1 MNLTSEKIKETLTQ
15 LTELFHLEKNIF
27 QKFVIIHKYVDFL
40 NKTPITKEALQT
52 IFDDSAATMGDIYE
66 NLPNK
71 EARNKIRGKKFW
83 MYYSD
88 LEMIHDI
95 MGEFKVGK
103 TSERTE
109 FDNLCQDFSEP
120 YSEEIL
126 ELAFKV
132 VNCHVFN
139 RLDQE
144 SFLNEKKKDGKT
156 WFDEKNSILY
166 IKGERVMI
174 NNHDKI
180 TNAHKILNYIFT
192 TNKDNLEDDF
202 FYSEI
207 AFEEFED
214 MEYKE
219 DKCAWRKYFTACQE
233 IKNKIIK
240 CTKNKVDN
248 FLLFNSGQKG
258 RVKINFEYL

>member
-27 QKFVIIHKYVDFL
+27 QKFVVIHKYIDFL
-40 NKTPITKEALQT
+40 NKTPLTKEALQT

-71 EARNKIRGKKFW
+71 EARNKVRGKKFW

-95 MGEFKVGK
+95 MGEFKTGK
-103 TSERTE
+103 TSERIE
-109 FDNLCQDFSEP
+109 FDNLCRDFSEP

-144 SFLNEKKKDGKT
+144 AFFNEHKKDGKT
-156 WFDEKNSILY
+156 WFDEKRSILY
-166 IKGERVMI
+166 IKGEKVLI
-174 NNHDKI
+174 NHQNKI
-180 TNAHKILNYIFT
+180 TNAHKILNHIFI
-192 TNKDNLEDDF
+192 TNKDNLDDNF

-207 AFEEFED
+207 ASDEFED
-214 MEYKE
+214 IEYKQE
-219 DKCAWRKYFTACQE
+219 KEGWRKYFIACRE
-233 IKNKIIK
+233 INLKIEK
-240 CTKNKVDN
+240 QTKDKITN
-248 FLLFNSGQKG
+248 FLIFNYGKTAKV
-258 RVKINFEYL
+258 RINEIYL

>member
-27 QKFVIIHKYVDFL
+27 QKFVIIHKYIDFL
-40 NKTPITKEALQT
+40 NKTPITKGALQK

-71 EARNKIRGKKFW
+71 ATRNKVRGKKFW

-95 MGEFKVGK
+95 MGEFKIGK
-103 TSERTE
+103 TSERAE

-144 SFLNEKKKDGKT
+144 SFLNAKEQDGKT
-156 WFDEKNSILY
+156 WFDDKKSILY
-166 IKGERVMI
+166 VDGFKIMI
-174 NNHDKI
+174 ARQDKE
-180 TNAHKILNYIFT
+180 TNAHKILKYIFK
-192 TNKDNLEDDF
+192 NNSDNLDDSFFFSEMAED
-202 FYSEI
+202 I
-207 AFEEFED
+207 FED
-214 MEYKE
+214 LEYKE
-219 DKCAWRKYFTACQE
+219 DKNSWKRYYRSCELINEKVLKE
-233 IKNKIIK
+233 
-240 CTKNKVDN
+240 TKNAVDN
-248 FLLFNSGQKG
+248 FIIFNSGKTG
-258 RVKINFEYL
+258 CLKINPKFI